1 VLVSATS
8 FPLFGAGSTL
18 TAISTSEPQSKLV
31 RAVSVELENAPPEH
45 DLERGFDRVTSVA
58 VVIGVV
64 ATVIAGATIW
74 LVLTD
79 PVTVANAL
87 DEGEISPLVQ
97 QLAEVIYNA
106 LSGLLEYL

>member
-1 VLVSATS
+1 MSA
-8 FPLFGAGSTL
+8 
-18 TAISTSEPQSKLV
+18 
-31 RAVSVELENAPPEH
+31 ELEQAPQEH

-58 VVIGVV
+58 VLIGIL
-64 ATVIAGATIW
+64 AAIIAGATIW

-87 DEGEISPLVQ
+87 DDGEISPLVR
-97 QLAEVIYNA
+97 QLAEVLYSA